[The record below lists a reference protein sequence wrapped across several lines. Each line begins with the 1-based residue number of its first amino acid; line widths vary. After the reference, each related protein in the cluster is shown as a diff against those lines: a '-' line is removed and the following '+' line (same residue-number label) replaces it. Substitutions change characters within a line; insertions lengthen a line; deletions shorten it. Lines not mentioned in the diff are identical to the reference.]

1 LLSNVRFITT
11 IFIFLVVFAVLFVPP
26 VFAYSENEAKT
37 AIEAAESE
45 VLTCYD
51 AAFEA
56 EKAGANVSVLL
67 SALDEAGLSLS
78 KAKLAYS
85 EGDFDS
91 AVSFANECQSKLNG
105 FVDQAASLRSD
116 AEQAG
121 YLDFMVNFVGSS
133 VGALCI
139 VVGGFAL
146 WTFLKKREEARRRV

>member
-37 AIEAAESE
+37 AIETAESE

-56 EKAGANVSVLL
+56 EKAGANISVLL

-91 AVSFANECQSKLNG
+91 AVSFANECQYKLNG
-105 FVDQAASLRSD
+105 FVDQATSLRSD

-121 YLDFMVNFVGSS
+121 YLDFMVNFVGSG

-146 WTFLKKREEARRRV
+146 WTFLKKREEARRQV